1 MRIIQFFLFAFVLSS
16 LGAMAQSADWNR
28 VQELI
33 AKRNYALAQLHLSAL
48 EVDNLTP
55 LQIEERQFDLAV
67 CAKELFNE
75 DAAFQLEKYL
85 QEYPTGFFVND
96 VQFNLGNLFFRNKN
110 YTAAIAKYAQLS
122 PDLLKDDERDMFYFR
137 KGTLILLNKIL
148 KRQNYLFKS

>member
-1 MRIIQFFLFAFVLSS
+1 
-16 LGAMAQSADWNR
+16 MAQSADWNR

-96 VQFNLGNLFFRNKN
+96 VQFNLGNCFLEIKTTR
-110 YTAAIAKYAQLS
+110 QQ
-122 PDLLKDDERDMFYFR
+122 
-137 KGTLILLNKIL
+137 LLNMRSLALI
-148 KRQNYLFKS
+148 Y

>member
-137 KGTLILLNKIL
+137 RG
-148 KRQNYLFKS
+148 